1 MGVIRSEVKN
11 SQVQSRDVKSAKGD
25 RLAHI
30 SQSLQELHRL
40 SDDRELK
47 MLRFLLSMALEETGA
62 VSATLKEQGRT

>member
-1 MGVIRSEVKN
+1 
-11 SQVQSRDVKSAKGD
+11 VKSAKGD